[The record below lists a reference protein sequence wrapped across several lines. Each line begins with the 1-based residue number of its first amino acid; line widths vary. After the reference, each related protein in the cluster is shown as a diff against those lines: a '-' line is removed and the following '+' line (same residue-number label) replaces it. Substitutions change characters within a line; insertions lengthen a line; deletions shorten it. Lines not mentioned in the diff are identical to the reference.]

1 MVSDPVVFLYA
12 TMYIVVR
19 SLIIII
25 IIIIIIMMIMMIMQ
39 CFAKCTSV
47 DSPDPAGSR
56 HNLV

>member
-1 MVSDPVVFLYA
+1 
-12 TMYIVVR
+12 MYIVVR